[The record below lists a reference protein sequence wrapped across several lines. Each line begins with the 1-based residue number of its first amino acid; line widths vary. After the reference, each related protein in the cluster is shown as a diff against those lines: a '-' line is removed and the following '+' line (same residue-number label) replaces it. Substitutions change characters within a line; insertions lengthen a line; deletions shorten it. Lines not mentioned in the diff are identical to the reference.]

1 MREIVETTVATEPSV
16 DLEYVEVRDA
26 EELRP
31 IVDLDGDVLVALAAR
46 LGSTSLIDNIGITIR
61 GTEVAVDL
69 GA

>member
-1 MREIVETTVATEPSV
+1 M
-16 DLEYVEVRDA
+16 RDA

-31 IVDLDGDVLVALAAR
+31 IVDLDGGVLVALAAR
-46 LGSTSLIDNIGITIR
+46 LGATRLIDNIGITIR